1 MEDAIMTFAFALLA
15 LIGLIIR
22 VIIPLV
28 LIIIGAVQLKKNN
41 KKVGKTLLIIGIIYL
56 VVSVAYFI
64 YSGIVY
70 GW

>member
-41 KKVGKTLLIIGIIYL
+41 KKVGKALLIIGIIYL

>member
-1 MEDAIMTFAFALLA
+1 MEDAIMIFAFALLA

-28 LIIIGAVQLKKNN
+28 LIIMGEVQLKKNN
-41 KKVGKTLLIIGIIYL
+41 TKVGKTLLIIGIIYL

>member
-1 MEDAIMTFAFALLA
+1 MEDVIMTFAFGLLA

-41 KKVGKTLLIIGIIYL
+41 KKLGKILLIIGIIYL
-56 VVSVAYFI
+56 ILSIAYFI